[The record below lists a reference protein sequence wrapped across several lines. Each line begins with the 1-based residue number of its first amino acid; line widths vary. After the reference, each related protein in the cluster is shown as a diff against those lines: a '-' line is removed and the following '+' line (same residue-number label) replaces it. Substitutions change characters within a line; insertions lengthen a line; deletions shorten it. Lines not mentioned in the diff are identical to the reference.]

1 MRMVTLVLGA
11 ITLALLEAE
20 HALPFRSWSCDFPG
34 TVVSG
39 AGPNRLPLV
48 LDDIRVLSWRVDLA
62 KYVLEADSRTLRGED
77 FCGRACHLRLC
88 SCTGVARSRHSG

>member
-1 MRMVTLVLGA
+1 MVTLVLGA

-62 KYVLEADSRTLRGED
+62 KYVLEADSRTLR
-77 FCGRACHLRLC
+77 RKH
-88 SCTGVARSRHSG
+88 RHDLYLSALFPAPSP